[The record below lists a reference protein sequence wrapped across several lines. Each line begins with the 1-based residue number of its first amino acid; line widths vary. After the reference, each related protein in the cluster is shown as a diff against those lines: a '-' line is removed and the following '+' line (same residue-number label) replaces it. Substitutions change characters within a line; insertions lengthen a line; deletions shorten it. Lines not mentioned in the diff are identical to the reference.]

1 MKKTEINCFNCIYFF
16 VTWDDKFPR
25 GCRAMDFKT
34 KKIPSMLVQESSGM
48 ECTYFKAKKNSTR
61 SK

>member
-1 MKKTEINCFNCIYFF
+1 MKKAKVNCFDCIYFF

-25 GCRAMDFKT
+25 GCKAMDFKT
-34 KKIPSMLVQESSGM
+34 KKIPSILVRESSGA
-48 ECTYFKAKKNSTR
+48 ECTRFKAKKKSPS